1 MQLFEYFR
9 VLNFIDEFNS
19 IADDVIKLKRSF
31 NFRRVEEYRSYQRHH
46 FKSLAINR
54 TI

>member
-31 NFRRVEEYRSYQRHH
+31 NFRRVEEYHSYQRHH
-46 FKSLAINR
+46 FQSLTINR